1 MIKKYLS
8 KFTIDILPSI
18 IATIVGAYI
27 VTHYINPKS
36 DPAKPAAAVASTPDV
51 AIDSKAVVASPAD
64 KSPDA
69 ADAPA
74 LVAPKARVEKAS
86 IDKSEKEAVSAPE
99 PKRHQ
104 PAVRDK
110 AVAKA
115 TPAPAVVTPPVAVV
129 SVAPA
134 ETAPT
139 PEERRD
145 ANDLARAAIERLRG
159 AKEAQP
165 AAQEAAR
172 TPEAP
177 RAEGITRTVTASPA
191 QQAMPSS
198 SMQQL
203 PPPINVSTPTIETS
217 GSAASRP
224 PYAPMERSA
233 DSRRL
238 RPPGEIPTPPPLD
251 LQADAGQARERTNV
265 AEDVLSAAKSVFHSV
280 IPRQFER

>member
-1 MIKKYLS
+1 MIKKYIS

-27 VTHYINPKS
+27 VTHYINPKN
-36 DPAKPAAAVASTPDV
+36 DAAKPAAAVASTSDA
-51 AIDSKAVVASPAD
+51 AIDSKAVVASPAE
-64 KSPDA
+64 KSPDV

-74 LVAPKARVEKAS
+74 TPAPKVKVEKAS
-86 IDKSEKEAVSAPE
+86 IDKSEKEASAPE

-115 TPAPAVVTPPVAVV
+115 TPAPAIVTPPVATV
-129 SVAPA
+129 SVAPP
-134 ETAPT
+134 ETVPT

-165 AAQEAAR
+165 VVQEAAR
-172 TPEAP
+172 TPDAP
-177 RAEGITRTVTASPA
+177 RVQEVSRTVVAAPV
-191 QQAMPSS
+191 QQPVL
-198 SMQQL
+198 QQL
-203 PPPINVSTPTIETS
+203 PPPINVSTPAIETY
-217 GSAASRP
+217 GNAPSRP
-224 PYAPMERSA
+224 PYVPQQQSA
-233 DSRRL
+233 ESRRM
-238 RPPGEIPTPPPLD
+238 RPPGEIPSPPPLD
-251 LQADAGQARERTNV
+251 LQADAGSRDRTNV